1 MEFSY
6 GLVFQVLSF
15 SCLWVVLLLFGSL
28 FRFLNHI
35 LHGSIIGFYVKQT
48 LKVDNEARFV
58 LYERLDALYL
68 VVLGSV
74 V

>member
-1 MEFSY
+1 
-6 GLVFQVLSF
+6 
-15 SCLWVVLLLFGSL
+15 LLLFGSL